1 MSTFVTATAQNRQ
14 ELKPSRSAPA
24 GKREWLALAVLM
36 LPVLLVAVDN
46 TVLSFAIP
54 AISLD
59 FNTTGTALLW
69 IIDIYPL
76 VLAAL
81 LVAMGSLGDRFGRRR
96 LLILGSIGFGAFSI
110 LAAYSPTAGFL
121 IATRVGMGIFGSMLM
136 PSTLSLIRN
145 IFTDRNQRRLAIAIW
160 GSGFSAGAALGP
172 LVGGVL
178 LEHFW
183 WGSVFLLAVPVL
195 VLMLAFTPLF
205 VPESKDP
212 NPGPVDVPSIFL
224 SIATMAPVVFAIKNV
239 AKEGDVGLS
248 VLAIAVGLL
257 AGTAFVRRQLT
268 RLHPLLD
275 MRLFTYRPFTGS
287 VLVNLLAIF
296 SLVGFLYFVSQHLQ
310 LVLGLSP
317 LNAGLVLVPG
327 LIITILA
334 GLAVVPVARKVPA
347 HVLVPVALLFS
358 VGAYAM
364 IALNGHNESV
374 EVVMIAFGVLGA
386 GVGASETISNDVILA
401 SVPSGKAGAAS
412 AVSETAYEVGSVFG
426 TALLGSVLVSSYRNN
441 LALPEG
447 LSPEQASVATDT
459 LGGALNTAAT
469 LPGPAAQELIASAQ
483 TAFTSGITVT
493 SWIGAGLMVLAAV
506 MSFRMLRETPST
518 D

>member
-1 MSTFVTATAQNRQ
+1 MSIFVKSTAQNRG
-14 ELKPSRSAPA
+14 ELKSPQSAKA

-36 LPVLLVAVDN
+36 LPVLLVSVDN

-54 AISLD
+54 AISRD

-96 LLILGSIGFGAFSI
+96 LLIIGAIGFGVLSV
-110 LAAYSPTAGFL
+110 LAAYSPNAESL
-121 IATRVGMGIFGSMLM
+121 IATRVGMGFFGAMLM
-136 PSTLSLIRN
+136 PSTLSLLRN

-172 LVGGVL
+172 IVGGIL

-183 WGSVFLLAVPVL
+183 WGSIFLLAIPVL
-195 VLMLAFTPLF
+195 LLMLAFTPLF

-212 NPGPVDVPSIFL
+212 NPGPIDVPSTLL
-224 SIATMAPVVFAIKNV
+224 SIATMAPVVFAIKNI
-239 AKEGDVGLS
+239 AKEGDVAIS
-248 VLAIAVGLL
+248 VLAVVVGVL

-275 MRLFTYRPFTGS
+275 VRLFTYRPFTGS

-317 LNAGLVLVPG
+317 LNAALVLVPG
-327 LIITILA
+327 LVITILA
-334 GLAVVPVARKVPA
+334 GLAVVPVAKKVPA

-358 VGAYAM
+358 VAAYAM
-364 IALNGHNESV
+364 IALNGHNESI
-374 EVVMIAFGVLGA
+374 EVVMIAFAVLGA

-401 SVPSGKAGAAS
+401 SVPSSKAGAAS

-426 TALLGSVLVSSYRNN
+426 TALLGSVLVSSYRSHLN
-441 LALPEG
+441 LPSG
-447 LSPEQASVATDT
+447 LSPEQATIATDT
-459 LGGALNTAAT
+459 LGGALNMAAS
-469 LPGPAAQELIASAQ
+469 LPGPAAQELITSAQ
-483 TAFTSGITVT
+483 AAFTSGVTAT
-493 SWIGAGLMVLAAV
+493 SWIGAGLMVLAAA
-506 MSFRMLRETPST
+506 MSFRMLRETPT
-518 D
+518 PE